1 MIWLIII
8 FFMIVGGIV
17 SSRLKNKFKKYSL
30 VPLSNGM
37 TGKDVA
43 EKMLADHGI
52 RDVKVVSV
60 PGKTNRP
67 L

>member
-17 SSRLKNKFKKYSL
+17 SSRLKNKFKKYSQVSL
-30 VPLSNGM
+30 ANGM
-37 TGKDVA
+37 TGKDIA
-43 EKMLADHGI
+43 EKMLSDHGI
-52 RDVKVVSV
+52 RDVKVVTVLSE
-60 PGKTNRP
+60 G